1 MKKLELEGRLNI
13 PLSEKDLMN
22 LELLASRLQK
32 NKTDRSTNRI
42 TKASLI
48 RALIAMLVSN
58 KDVISTLQIKDEKEL
73 VNYFVKHTSLKY

>member
-58 KDVISTLQIKDEKEL
+58 KDIISTLQVKDEKEL
-73 VNYFVKHTSLKY
+73 INYFVKHSVLK